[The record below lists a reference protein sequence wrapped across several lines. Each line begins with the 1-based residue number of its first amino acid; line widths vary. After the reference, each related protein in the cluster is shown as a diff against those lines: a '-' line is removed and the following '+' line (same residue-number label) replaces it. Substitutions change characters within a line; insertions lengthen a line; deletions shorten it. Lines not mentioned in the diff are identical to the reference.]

1 MCEIHYL
8 KCATCGRRWEVQRK
22 LASCE
27 CFDPEVRCPENLIM
41 YVGAARRPEK
51 GECEG
56 CRSVRETLE
65 SLECD
70 I

>member
-8 KCATCGRRWEVQRK
+8 KCVTCGRRWEAHRK

-27 CFDPEVRCPENLIM
+27 SFDPEVRCPENLIM

-51 GECEG
+51 GECGG
-56 CRSVRETLE
+56 CRSVREALE

-70 I
+70 V